1 MSCSQAGRSSFGTA
15 AGFLLTRPEAC
26 RIAVLG
32 AVVEGAEGR
41 GIGLGLM
48 VVVGGGVGALG
59 VEVPDD
65 DDAEELCN
73 FASLFKRIYN
83 DT

>member
-1 MSCSQAGRSSFGTA
+1 MG
-15 AGFLLTRPEAC
+15 
-26 RIAVLG
+26 VLG
-32 AVVEGAEGR
+32 AVVEGAEGQ

-65 DDAEELCN
+65 DAEELCN

>member
-1 MSCSQAGRSSFGTA
+1 M
-15 AGFLLTRPEAC
+15 
-26 RIAVLG
+26 AVLG

-48 VVVGGGVGALG
+48 LVVGGVTVGALG
-59 VEVPDD
+59 VEVPD

-83 DT
+83 DTKSKAGWSPIVNSFGYSVDGET